1 MKKMIPVLCSLIL
14 VLSGCQAKYQR
25 ISFDGD
31 TPGEQFNH
39 INADTRVEN
48 TVDADFST
56 SMPIYKISE
65 RNISQQ
71 EYDQM
76 LEALELP
83 GNPRHSDLEGNR
95 LFYNLASFVD
105 SSRGYFELSD
115 EEVEKLAWEIFNK
128 IPFLEG
134 EFECLGIK
142 DTYTINDSTGD
153 HIARAGVSFRR
164 LLDGVRVIGEDNC
177 TLYFDGSGLVAIR
190 MALFEYE
197 QTGTMDMI
205 PVEEAADRINAPDNF
220 IFDAVDASQ
229 EIGVADTLEVERINL
244 LLVNH
249 YSRGCTILQP
259 VYSFVGTATDSKGAE
274 AVFKSIII
282 AIPEAYTYEA
292 KS

>member
-1 MKKMIPVLCSLIL
+1 MKKMIAVVCCLLL
-14 VLSGCQAKYQR
+14 LSGCQAKYQR
-25 ISFDGD
+25 ISFSEDD
-31 TPGEQFNH
+31 LGEQFDH
-39 INADTRVEN
+39 INAATRVEN

-56 SMPIYKISE
+56 NMPIYKIAE

-71 EYDQM
+71 EYEQM
-76 LEALELP
+76 LEALDLP
-83 GNPRHSDLEGNR
+83 GNPKHLELEGNS

-105 SSRGYFELSD
+105 SSRGYFELSN

-142 DTYTINDSTGD
+142 DTFTINDSTGD

-164 LLDGVRVIGEDNC
+164 LLDDVRVIGEDNC

-190 MALFEYE
+190 MTLFEYE
-197 QTGTMDMI
+197 KTGTMDMI
-205 PVEEAADRINAPDNF
+205 PVEEAADRINAPDAF
-220 IFDAVDASQ
+220 IVDTVDVSQ
-229 EIGVADTLEVERINL
+229 EIGVSDTLEVERIKL
-244 LLVNH
+244 LLVNQ
-249 YSRGCTILQP
+249 YSQGCTILQP
-259 VYSFVGTATDSKGAE
+259 VYSFIGTATDSKGTEAE
-274 AVFKSIII
+274 FKSIVI